1 MILFMAPE
9 FFYLLIVVT
18 MYASLFA
25 AAAVGAD
32 ALLVLMAMI
41 TITGNVI
48 VGKILTIFG
57 YQLNPGAGLAVG
69 LFWIGSLL
77 TQFHGVRE
85 AKKALWVNFASLV
98 FMTAIGWLT
107 MQVPGG
113 VAPNMDDAVHEI
125 FGFMPGVMVG
135 AIASFGAAYLF
146 NIFIQ
151 RRIQKHY
158 HTLPALLQAGL
169 VAVANLIDIAIF
181 AAVAYHGSGG
191 NIGQIILMTWAVR
204 LAVIVA
210 GLPVIL
216 AIRHFYTTGRF
227 PLRQG

>member
-1 MILFMAPE
+1 MAPE
-9 FFYLLIVVT
+9 FFYGLIVLT

-25 AAAVGAD
+25 AALVGAD

-48 VGKILTIFG
+48 VGKILTVFG

-77 TQFHGVRE
+77 TQFYGVRE

-98 FMTAIGWLT
+98 FLTVIGWLT
-107 MQVPGG
+107 MRVPGN
-113 VAPNMDDAVHEI
+113 VNPSMDAAVDTI

-146 NIFIQ
+146 NIFVQRKIQ
-151 RRIQKHY
+151 QRFP
-158 HTLPALLQAGL
+158 TLPALLQAGL
-169 VAVANLIDIAIF
+169 VAAANLIDIAIF
-181 AAVAYHGSGG
+181 ASIAYSGSGG
-191 NIGQIILMTWAVR
+191 NIGQIILMTWMVR
-204 LAVIVA
+204 LGVIIA

-216 AIRHFYTTGRF
+216 LIRHYYAKGVF
-227 PLRQG
+227 PLKTS